1 MISIVIA
8 AFNEEKRIGVSLKK
22 IADYFSGCGEDY
34 EVIVVDDGSADGTSD
49 TVKKSDHI
57 FPKLELVR
65 YEPNRGKGYALRQ
78 GVLASCGDLVLVT
91 DADLST
97 PIDEIEKLAGLIRN
111 GDCEVAIGSR
121 VLALSEIL
129 KKQPF
134 WRRGMGKIFNK
145 IVKLLV
151 IDDFND
157 TQCGFKLFAGN
168 AARNLFRDA
177 IIDRFAYDVEIL
189 AMAKKNGYRVLD
201 VPIKWINSPDS
212 RVNPVI
218 DSLQMLKDLVRI
230 WAHVGRLKTK
240 KPHHD
245 RNEDVAGACTMCLSG
260 NRINSAQGS
269 CVAQNRGI
277 NK

>member
-8 AFNEEKRIGVSLKK
+8 AFNEEKRIGASLRK
-22 IADYFSGCGEDY
+22 IAEYFSGCGEEY
-34 EVIVVDDGSADGTSD
+34 EVIVVDDGSIDGTSN
-49 TVKKSDHI
+49 TVKDLDHI
-57 FPKLELVR
+57 FPKLELLR
-65 YEPNRGKGYALRQ
+65 YKPNRGKGYALRQ
-78 GVLASCGDLVLVT
+78 GVLASSGDLVLVT

-97 PIDEIEKLAGLIRN
+97 PIEEIEKLAGLIRN

-157 TQCGFKLFAGN
+157 TQCGFKLFTGAV
-168 AARNLFRDA
+168 ARNLFCDA

-189 AMAKKNGYRVLD
+189 AMAKKKGYRVLD

-212 RVNPVI
+212 RVNPVV

-230 WAHVGRLKTK
+230 WAHVGRLEAK
-240 KPHHD
+240 KPLHD
-245 RNEDVAGACTMCLSG
+245 GNGAVSG
-260 NRINSAQGS
+260 A
-269 CVAQNRGI
+269 
-277 NK
+277 